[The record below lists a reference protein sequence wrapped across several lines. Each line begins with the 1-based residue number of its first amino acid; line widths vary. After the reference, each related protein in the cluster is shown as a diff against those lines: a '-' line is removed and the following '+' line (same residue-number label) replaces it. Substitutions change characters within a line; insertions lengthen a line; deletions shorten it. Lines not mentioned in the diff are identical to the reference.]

1 MAPSHKIQVYDTTL
15 RDGCQSEDVSL
26 TVEDKLEIARRLDAL
41 GIDYIEGGWPG
52 SNERDAAF
60 FTQIR
65 QLKLR
70 HARVAAFGAT
80 RRSGIKASADRNLL
94 LVLRAN
100 TPVACVVGKTWDMQV
115 REALRI
121 PLEENIDILYDTIAY
136 LKKHVDEV
144 IFDAEHFFDGSC
156 LNRQYALS
164 CLKAVEDAGVDLI
177 CLCDTNG
184 GRLPHEVE
192 DAVRAAQQTVQV
204 PLGIH
209 CHNDSEVAVANTIA
223 AVRCGAV
230 QIQGTINGFGE
241 RCGNAN
247 LVSIIANLQLKLGY
261 TCVPADRLRML
272 QETSMLVYEL
282 ANVAPN
288 PRQAYVGRSAF
299 THKAGL
305 HVSGIQRNVKTYE
318 HIDPAA
324 VGNDRRVV
332 LSELS
337 GRANILYKTR
347 EFGLD
352 TELKHEQVETLLDEL
367 KRLEALGY
375 TFDGADASFELL
387 MLRTLGLATDH
398 FNFVSFRLF
407 DDKWHEDQA
416 PFSEAVLVLEGPDG
430 QRTRTSAIGNGPVNA
445 LDSALRRAL
454 TPYYPDLARMQLVD
468 YKVRVL
474 DNGAGTGA
482 RVRVL
487 IESTDGARR
496 WGTVGVSANVV
507 EASWQALLDSVEF
520 KLHKDQAKPR
530 KAPVS
535 VRDHDSTSALMT
547 NGDGSGMRRNH
558 TRTHGSAIAV
568 KARKRATK
576 RAKPEPAR
584 VKANSSDQ
592 TARSLSR

>member
-1 MAPSHKIQVYDTTL
+1 MH
-15 RDGCQSEDVSL
+15 
-26 TVEDKLEIARRLDAL
+26 
-41 GIDYIEGGWPG
+41 
-52 SNERDAAF
+52 
-60 FTQIR
+60 
-65 QLKLR
+65 
-70 HARVAAFGAT
+70 
-80 RRSGIKASADRNLL
+80 
-94 LVLRAN
+94 
-100 TPVACVVGKTWDMQV
+100 V
-115 REALRI
+115 REALRL
-121 PLEENIDILYDTIAY
+121 PLQENLEILHDTIAY
-136 LKKHVDEV
+136 LKKHVDQV
-144 IFDAEHFFDGSC
+144 IFDAEHFFDGYHF
-156 LNRQYALS
+156 NPEYALS

-184 GRLPHEVE
+184 GRLQHEIE
-192 DAVRAAQQTVQV
+192 TAVVAAGQMLETS
-204 PLGIH
+204 LGIH

-223 AVRCGAV
+223 AVRSGAV
-230 QIQGTINGFGE
+230 QVQGTINGFGE

-261 TCVPADRLRML
+261 SCVPADRIKML

-282 ANVAPN
+282 ANIAPN

-347 EFGLD
+347 EFGLGSD
-352 TELKHEQVETLLDEL
+352 LSQQQVETLLDEL

-387 MLRTLGLATDH
+387 MLRTLGMATDH
-398 FNFVSFRLF
+398 FNFVSFRVF

-416 PFSEAVLVLEGPDG
+416 PFSEAVVVLEGPDG

-454 TPYYPDLARMQLVD
+454 MPYYPKLAQMQLVD

-487 IESTDGARR
+487 IESTDGSRR

-507 EASWQALLDSVEF
+507 EASWQALLDSVDF
-520 KLHKDQAKPR
+520 KLHKDQIKPR
-530 KAPVS
+530 KPAA
-535 VRDHDSTSALMT
+535 SALHYPGKNGAVNRAGGLDVRHKDSKTAAT
-547 NGDGSGMRRNH
+547 NGRKPAAKAVKSRSHAR
-558 TRTHGSAIAV
+558 TRT
-568 KARKRATK
+568 
-576 RAKPEPAR
+576 E
-584 VKANSSDQ
+584 
-592 TARSLSR
+592 

>member
-1 MAPSHKIQVYDTTL
+1 MAPVNKIQIYDTTL

-26 TVEDKLEIARRLDAL
+26 TLEDKIEIARRLDAL

-60 FTQIR
+60 FSNVKR
-65 QLKLR
+65 VKLR
-70 HARVAAFGAT
+70 HARIAAFGAT
-80 RRSGIKASADRNLL
+80 RRAGIKASADLNLL
-94 LVLRAN
+94 LILRAD
-100 TPVACVVGKTWDMQV
+100 TPVACIVGKTWDMHV

-121 PLEENIDILYDTIAY
+121 PLEENLDILHDTVAY

-144 IFDAEHFFDGSC
+144 IFDAEHFFDGYH
-156 LNRQYALS
+156 LNAEYALS
-164 CLKAVEDAGVDLI
+164 CLKAVQDGGVDLI

-184 GRLPHEVE
+184 GRLPHEIE
-192 DAVRAAQQTVQV
+192 TAVQNARLAVHV

-223 AVRCGAV
+223 AVRQGAV
-230 QIQGTINGFGE
+230 QVQGTINGFGE

-261 TCVPADRLRML
+261 YCIPADRLKML

-282 ANVAPN
+282 ANVTPN

-318 HIDPAA
+318 HIEPAV

-352 TELKHEQVETLLDEL
+352 TELNPEQIETLLDEL
-367 KRLEALGY
+367 KRLESVGY

-387 MLRTLGLATDH
+387 ILRTLGQAVDH
-398 FNFVSFRLF
+398 FNFVSFRVF
-407 DDKWHEDQA
+407 DDKWHEEQV
-416 PFSEAVLVLEGPDG
+416 PFSEAVVVLESPDG
-430 QRTRTSAIGNGPVNA
+430 QRSRTSAIGNGPVNA
-445 LDSALRRAL
+445 LDSALRQAL
-454 TPYYPDLARMQLVD
+454 TPYYPNLASMQLVD

-487 IESTDGARR
+487 IESTDGSRR

-507 EASWQALLDSVEF
+507 EASWHALLDSVEF
-520 KLHKDQAKPR
+520 KLHKD
-530 KAPVS
+530 
-535 VRDHDSTSALMT
+535 HL
-547 NGDGSGMRRNH
+547 
-558 TRTHGSAIAV
+558 
-568 KARKRATK
+568 KARKPAINGKAFAGANGVVKHRAGLGVAEVQRK
-576 RAKPEPAR
+576 GGGNGNKPALKKPKLRRQSGSQAGI
-584 VKANSSDQ
+584 KGD
-592 TARSLSR
+592 

>member
-1 MAPSHKIQVYDTTL
+1 MAPATKIQVYDTTL

-26 TVEDKLEIARRLDAL
+26 TLEDKLEIARRLDDL
-41 GIDYIEGGWPG
+41 GVDYIEGGWPG

-60 FTQIR
+60 FTHIKR
-65 QLKLR
+65 AKLR
-70 HARVAAFGAT
+70 HARIAAFGAT
-80 RRSGIKASADRNLL
+80 RRAGIKASADRNLML
-94 LVLRAN
+94 IVRAD
-100 TPVACVVGKTWDMQV
+100 TPVACVVGKTWDMHV

-121 PLEENIDILYDTIAY
+121 PLEENLEVLHDTIAY

-144 IFDAEHFFDGSC
+144 IFDAEHFFDGYHFSPD
-156 LNRQYALS
+156 YALS
-164 CLKAVEDAGVDLI
+164 CLKSVEDAGADLI

-192 DAVRAAQQTVQV
+192 VAIQAARQGLHV

-223 AVRCGAV
+223 AVRNGAV

-261 TCVPADRLRML
+261 SCVPADRLKML

-318 HIDPAA
+318 HIDPAT

-352 TELKHEQVETLLDEL
+352 TDLNRQQVETLLDEL
-367 KRLEALGY
+367 KRLEGIGY

-398 FNFVSFRLF
+398 FNFVSFRVF

-416 PFSEAVLVLEGPDG
+416 PFSEAVVVLEDPNGK
-430 QRTRTSAIGNGPVNA
+430 RTRTSAIGNGPVNA
-445 LDSALRRAL
+445 LDSALRHAL
-454 TPYYPDLARMQLVD
+454 TPYYPNVARMQLVD

-487 IESTDGARR
+487 IESTDGSRR

-530 KAPVS
+530 KLPATGTDYSGAKGVVKKPRVLNATELHPRISKNAGNGSAPD
-535 VRDHDSTSALMT
+535 VRRPKLRRRP
-547 NGDGSGMRRNH
+547 GSPAGMR
-558 TRTHGSAIAV
+558 S
-568 KARKRATK
+568 
-576 RAKPEPAR
+576 E
-584 VKANSSDQ
+584 
-592 TARSLSR
+592 

>member
-1 MAPSHKIQVYDTTL
+1 MAAANKIQIYDTTL

-26 TVEDKLEIARRLDAL
+26 TLDDKLEIARRLDDL

-60 FTQIR
+60 FIHVKR
-65 QLKLR
+65 LKLR
-70 HARVAAFGAT
+70 HAKVAAFGAT
-80 RRSGIKASADRNLL
+80 RRAGTKASADRNLL
-94 LVLRAN
+94 LMLRAN
-100 TPVACVVGKTWDMQV
+100 TPVACVVGKTWDLHV

-121 PLEENIDILYDTIAY
+121 PLSENLEILHDTIAY
-136 LKKHVDEV
+136 LKKHVDQV
-144 IFDAEHFFDGSC
+144 IFDAEHFFDGYAFNC
-156 LNRQYALS
+156 EYALE
-164 CLKAVEDAGVDLI
+164 CLKAAADADLI

-184 GRLPHEVE
+184 GRLPHEIEASVQAARQ
-192 DAVRAAQQTVQV
+192 AVHT

-209 CHNDSEVAVANTIA
+209 CHNDSDLAVANTVA
-223 AVRCGAV
+223 AVRNGAV
-230 QIQGTINGFGE
+230 QVQGTINGFGE

-261 TCVPADRLRML
+261 SCVPADKLKMLR
-272 QETSMLVYEL
+272 ETSMLVYEL
-282 ANVAPN
+282 ANVSPN

-318 HIDPAA
+318 HIDPAV

-352 TELKHEQVETLLDEL
+352 TDLNKQQIEAMLNEL
-367 KRLEALGY
+367 KRLEGIGY

-387 MLRTLGLATDH
+387 MLRTLGLGRDH
-398 FNFVSFRLF
+398 FNFVSFRVF

-416 PFSEAVLVLEGPDG
+416 PFSEAVVVLEGPDG

-445 LDSALRRAL
+445 LDSALRQAL
-454 TPYYPDLARMQLVD
+454 VPYYPNLARMHLAD

-487 IESTDGARR
+487 IESTDGSRR

-507 EASWQALLDSVEF
+507 EASWQALLDSVEY
-520 KLHKDQAKPR
+520 KLHKDQARPRKPAASVTGYANGRSKSLAAAHTSRLSIPVAVEGRNSDGADASALVNGRKRPTRVLKPR
-530 KAPVS
+530 HRSGTLA
-535 VRDHDSTSALMT
+535 RQ
-547 NGDGSGMRRNH
+547 GS
-558 TRTHGSAIAV
+558 
-568 KARKRATK
+568 
-576 RAKPEPAR
+576 E
-584 VKANSSDQ
+584 
-592 TARSLSR
+592 